1 MSSEDMITA
10 WWLLCLAFVPILYLR
25 WRRSLPFPP
34 GPRKLPL
41 IGNLLVMPSYCQWE
55 VYAQWSKELDSD
67 IIHLAVPGASII
79 ILSSIEAAK
88 DLLDKRSAIYSD
100 RPRLAMFHDLMGGD
114 MFFGFGQYGN
124 IWRTHRRLS
133 HRALDGAAA
142 NRFQPQTL
150 KAAHDLLR
158 RLLEKPEA
166 FAEHFDHVVGANMI
180 SVAYGLDVA
189 PSGDPFLDAGDAVLD
204 ILQETLIPGRFLV
217 NTIPILRYV
226 PSWVP
231 GAGFKRQAAQWK
243 KEMEEHVDQPF
254 QAAKRNMNDGLIRP
268 SFTMDNLRS
277 LDGSADDDAREED
290 IKNVAGSIYAAGK
303 DTTRFALRVFVRGI
317 LENPEAQKK
326 AQEEIDA
333 VVRPGHLPDF
343 ADEADLPWV
352 TACVK
357 ETLRWWP
364 ILPLGLTRFIGV
376 EDVYRGYRI
385 PAGSYVMPNAWAMLQ
400 DETVYPDPEA
410 FKPERFL
417 LDGKLN
423 PAVRDP
429 DASFGF
435 GRRVCAGKDMA
446 WNTLWITVASMLAT
460 FEISKATTE
469 NGEVIEPPPGH
480 TSEILDC
487 PLPFECSIKPRSK
500 AAEELIR
507 AI

>member
-1 MSSEDMITA
+1 MSSENMITA
-10 WWLLCLAFVPILYLR
+10 WCLLCLVFVPILYLR
-25 WRRSLPFPP
+25 RRRSLPFPP

-41 IGNLLVMPSYCQWE
+41 IGDLLVMPSYCQWE

-79 ILSSIEAAK
+79 ILSSVEAAK

-100 RPRLAMFHDLMGGD
+100 SPFQATSGKSNIFPPVSHN
-114 MFFGFGQYGN
+114 GFDVVDR
-124 IWRTHRRLS
+124 RTHRRLS

-142 NRFQPQTL
+142 NRFRPQTL

-158 RLLEKPEA
+158 RLLEEPEA
-166 FAEHFDHVVGANMI
+166 FAEHFDHVIGANMI

-189 PSGDPFLDAGDAVLD
+189 PSGDPFLAAGDAVLD

-290 IKNVAGSIYAAGK
+290 IKNVAGSIYTAGK

-333 VVRPGHLPDF
+333 VMRPGHLPNF

-376 EDVYRGYRI
+376 EDVYHGYRI
-385 PAGSYVMPNAWAMLQ
+385 PAGSYVMPNAWSLQ
-400 DETVYPDPEA
+400 TVYPDPEA

-417 LDGKLN
+417 LDGKVN

-429 DASFGF
+429 DATFRF
-435 GRRVCAGKDMA
+435 RRIPRVCAGKDMA
-446 WNTLWITVASMLAT
+446 WNTLWIMVASMLAT
-460 FEISKATTE
+460 FRVFQSHDRKWRG
-469 NGEVIEPPPGH
+469 N
-480 TSEILDC
+480 
-487 PLPFECSIKPRSK
+487 
-500 AAEELIR
+500 
-507 AI
+507 